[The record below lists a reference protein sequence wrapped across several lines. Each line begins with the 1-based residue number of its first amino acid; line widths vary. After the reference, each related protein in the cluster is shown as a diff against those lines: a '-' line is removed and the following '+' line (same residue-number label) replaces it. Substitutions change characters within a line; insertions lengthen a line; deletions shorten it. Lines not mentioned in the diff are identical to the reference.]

1 MSLVRR
7 HCSRLASSALPFR
20 WTGVLTWCGVRAV
33 AVLCVLVLTMSMD
46 GGLNDNE
53 HEMLNRI
60 FNTVP
65 VRRRNPPCCRWCV

>member
-1 MSLVRR
+1 MLR
-7 HCSRLASSALPFR
+7 C
-20 WTGVLTWCGVRAV
+20 GGVRAV

-65 VRRRNPPCCRWCV
+65 VPCLTAFAICSAFMLADEGCPGCCAG

>member
-1 MSLVRR
+1 MLR
-7 HCSRLASSALPFR
+7 C
-20 WTGVLTWCGVRAV
+20 GGVRAV

-65 VRRRNPPCCRWCV
+65 VRRRNPPCRPCCVCCWLMGGLVGRSGCAG

>member
-1 MSLVRR
+1 MLR
-7 HCSRLASSALPFR
+7 
-20 WTGVLTWCGVRAV
+20 WCGVRAV

-65 VRRRNPPCCRWCV
+65 VRRRNPLCCRWCV

>member
-1 MSLVRR
+1 MLR
-7 HCSRLASSALPFR
+7 
-20 WTGVLTWCGVRAV
+20 WCGVRAV

-65 VRRRNPPCCRWCV
+65 VRRRNPPCCRWCVCCWLRRGLVGCPGCCAG

>member
-1 MSLVRR
+1 M
-7 HCSRLASSALPFR
+7 
-20 WTGVLTWCGVRAV
+20 RAV

-65 VRRRNPPCCRWCV
+65 VRRPPSRVRVCYAVG

>member
-20 WTGVLTWCGVRAV
+20 GTGVLRWCGVRAV

-65 VRRRNPPCCRWCV
+65 VRRRNPLCCRWCV

>member
-1 MSLVRR
+1 MLR
-7 HCSRLASSALPFR
+7 
-20 WTGVLTWCGVRAV
+20 WCGVRAV

>member
-1 MSLVRR
+1 MLR
-7 HCSRLASSALPFR
+7 
-20 WTGVLTWCGVRAV
+20 WCGVRAV

-46 GGLNDNE
+46 GGLHDNE

-65 VRRRNPPCCRWCV
+65 VRRRNPPCCT

>member
-1 MSLVRR
+1 M
-7 HCSRLASSALPFR
+7 
-20 WTGVLTWCGVRAV
+20 RAV

-65 VRRRNPPCCRWCV
+65 VRRRNPPCCP